1 MIQSDQPLPV
11 TRRCELLKV
20 ARSTAYCRPGPVS
33 HEDLVLMRLID
44 EIYLELP
51 FYGSR
56 RIRDELETRGHPAAT
71 STLDYSGVCRPA
83 RGVGGDYYDFLPVG
97 EHRLGLAVADVSGKG
112 MFAGLL
118 MASLQ
123 GQVQSLALRHGVAL
137 DTLVGELNRLMYA
150 STASDKYVTLFYG
163 VYDDRTREL
172 TYVNAGHVPPLLF
185 RPRNP
190 ATAVGYDVRSLR
202 PSGMVIG
209 LMAEETFPQESVQ
222 LAPGDVLLIV
232 TDGMTEAVDDND
244 EEFGRARLEALV
256 TQHGRRSASELRDV
270 ILRDVDRFRGDSA
283 QQDDTTLVVAKVL

>member
-1 MIQSDQPLPV
+1 MQ
-11 TRRCELLKV
+11 TRLFPQ
-20 ARSTAYCRPGPVS
+20 APP
-33 HEDLVLMRLID
+33 
-44 EIYLELP
+44 
-51 FYGSR
+51 
-56 RIRDELETRGHPAAT
+56 AT

-209 LMAEETFPQESVQ
+209 LMAEETFPQQSVQ
-222 LAPGDVLLIV
+222 LAPGDVLLIF
-232 TDGMTEAVDDND
+232 TDGVTEAVDDNDD

-270 ILRDVDRFRGDSA
+270 ILRDVDRFRADSA